1 MQLDL
6 GAVDYCV
13 RLQRQQ
19 LGHNPPIG
27 FLSGNLHMNVENL
40 SVKDD
45 LPRLGRR
52 ASEPCHR

>member
-1 MQLDL
+1 MQLDF
-6 GAVDYCV
+6 GAVDHGV
-13 RLQRQQ
+13 RLRWQQ
-19 LGHNPPIG
+19 LGHNPPVG

-52 ASEPCHR
+52 ASEPCYR